1 MYKSVV
7 KIKYL
12 DTITKD
18 EFIGS
23 GVIFSKDG
31 LVLTNNHIIENEDFG
46 TALGNLAI
54 CIIDK
59 IDESPVCDYEGELII
74 RNDEND
80 LAILKIKS
88 YDKGIFVPILNKYVD
103 SNKESFFE
111 LAIRIIGYPTLGG
124 EGITITRGIV
134 SGFDED
140 KNLKTDSEVNHGN
153 SGGGAFDENNNFIGI
168 PSFLISSDSGKISF
182 IIPVY
187 KIRDW
192 FNNILNFTVTP
203 KTEMSLEIFNESNL
217 NYDGNLSTEPQNARI
232 ISKFALIESL
242 LKEQEYLEI
251 PEQIEYILNERPYS
265 SLAYQYLGNAY
276 LGLNMYSEASEAYQA
291 SIELNPYKISTLGN
305 YAIVLA
311 NLKKYEEA
319 IQINEQI
326 ILVTDQSLYK
336 ALAYNNLGEIYALLG
351 DYNLAVENFL
361 QALGRCPVDCPNNEL
376 IRYNLRNAMEQRNY
390 SQ

>member
-1 MYKSVV
+1 
-7 KIKYL
+7 
-12 DTITKD
+12 
-18 EFIGS
+18 
-23 GVIFSKDG
+23 
-31 LVLTNNHIIENEDFG
+31 
-46 TALGNLAI
+46 
-54 CIIDK
+54 
-59 IDESPVCDYEGELII
+59 
-74 RNDEND
+74 
-80 LAILKIKS
+80 
-88 YDKGIFVPILNKYVD
+88 VPILNKYVD

-111 LAIRIIGYPTLGG
+111 LAIRIIGYPTIGG
-124 EGITITRGIV
+124 EGITVTQGII

-192 FNNILNFTVTP
+192 FNNVLNYTVTP
-203 KTEMSLEIFNESNL
+203 KMEMSLAVFNEKNL
-217 NYDGNLSTEPQNARI
+217 NYSENLSTEPQNPRI

-242 LKEQEYLEI
+242 LKEQKYLEI

-265 SLAYQYLGNAY
+265 SLAYQYLGDAY

-305 YAIVLA
+305 YAIVLS

-326 ILVTDQSLYK
+326 ILIADQELYK
-336 ALAYNNLGEIYALLG
+336 ALAYNNLGEIYYLLG
-351 DYNLAVENFL
+351 DYNLAVENFI
-361 QALGRCPVDCPNNEL
+361 QALGRCLKECSYNEM
-376 IRYNLRNAMEQRNY
+376 IRENLRNATEKRSYNQ
-390 SQ
+390 